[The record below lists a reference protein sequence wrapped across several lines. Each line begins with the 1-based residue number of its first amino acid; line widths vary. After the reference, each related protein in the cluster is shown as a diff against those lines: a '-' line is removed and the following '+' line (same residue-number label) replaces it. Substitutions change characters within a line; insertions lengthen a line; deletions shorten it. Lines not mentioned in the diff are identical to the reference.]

1 MERQGEYV
9 IKYIALLRGINV
21 GGKNKVSMKEL
32 KELLEK
38 NGFQDVV
45 TYINS
50 GNIIFSSDNPD
61 IEFLKRNCEALIFE
75 KFKLEL
81 SLMVISAE
89 ELIEALNNAPDWWGA
104 DKESKHNAIFVI
116 SPTTVDEVFKEVG
129 EIKPEYEK
137 VSSFGKV
144 IFWSAPLK
152 TFSRTR
158 WSKVVGKS
166 VYNKIT
172 IRNSN
177 TVKCLV
183 ELCR

>member
-1 MERQGEYV
+1 M

-21 GGKNKVSMKEL
+21 GGKNIVSMKEL
-32 KELLEK
+32 KELFEK

-81 SLMVISAE
+81 PLIIITAE
-89 ELIEALNNAPDWWGA
+89 ELIDTLSNAPEWWGV
-104 DKESKHNAIFVI
+104 DKEAKHNAIFVI
-116 SPTTVDEVFKEVG
+116 PPTTVEEVFKEVG
-129 EIKPEYEK
+129 DIKPEYEK
-137 VSSFGKV
+137 VSSFGRV
-144 IFWSAPLK
+144 IFWSAPIK

-158 WSKVVGKS
+158 WSKVVGTS
-166 VYNKIT
+166 VYNYIT
-172 IRNSN
+172 IRNFN
-177 TVKCLV
+177 TIKSLV
-183 ELCR
+183 ALCKP

>member
-1 MERQGEYV
+1 MK
-9 IKYIALLRGINV
+9 KYIALLRGINV

-38 NGFQDVV
+38 SSFQDVV

-50 GNIIFSSDNPD
+50 GNIIFSSENSDT
-61 IEFLKRNCEALIFE
+61 EFLQRNMEALIWE

-81 SLMVISAE
+81 SVMVISAE
-89 ELIEALNNAPDWWGA
+89 ELIGALSNAPDWWNV

-116 SPTTVDEVFKEVG
+116 PPTTVEEVFKEVG

-137 VSSFGKV
+137 VSSFGRV

-158 WSKVVGKS
+158 WSKVAGKTI
-166 VYNKIT
+166 YNRIT
-172 IRNSN
+172 IRNAN
-177 TVKCLV
+177 TAKKLM
-183 ELCR
+183 ELCMT